1 MVIKAKEYV
10 LSIKNKH
17 SGTIIYKRL
26 GMKEIKDVIHKNRIN
41 FGSTALLS
49 KTPALLL
56 DSALDGAFIP
66 IKSEDI
72 SYIKLTA
79 IT

>member
-10 LSIKNKH
+10 LSIKNKC

-26 GMKEIKDVIHKNRIN
+26 GMKEIKDVIHKNRVD
-41 FGSTALLS
+41 FGSIGLLS
-49 KTPALLL
+49 KAPSLLL
-56 DSALDGAFIP
+56 NSALDGTLVP
-66 IKSEDI
+66 IKSEEI
-72 SYIKLTA
+72 SYIKLIA